1 VCRRYRDITISMM
14 LVVVVVPLAYGGVAE
29 LTLHTFLDNLFNL
42 SVDSNLLI
50 LTLII
55 LNKEIFPLFFF
66 HITVLVLFLL
76 NQIFLSFTI
85 SVKIG
90 IKVSNIRYMFYIYY
104 NKCFL

>member
-1 VCRRYRDITISMM
+1 MCRRYRDITISMM

-66 HITVLVLFLL
+66 SHYCIS
-76 NQIFLSFTI
+76 SF
-85 SVKIG
+85 SSK
-90 IKVSNIRYMFYIYY
+90 SNISIFYH
-104 NKCFL
+104 